1 MSGVQILVS
10 DHHGIYVPQV
20 FVENHSWSGIV
31 VEDYDIVSRGPEA
44 EYYWDAWSDIL
55 NDAFHND
62 KDGNTWRL
70 YQDGDLFAYCEQ
82 LMDDEEYYNLFGEE
96 RQ

>member
-20 FVENHSWSGIV
+20 FAEQFNWSGISV
-31 VEDYDIVSRGPEA
+31 DDLKTIEEGPEA
-44 EYYWDAWSDIL
+44 DYYWEAWSL
-55 NDAFHND
+55 VLSDAFHND

-82 LMDDEEYYNLFGEE
+82 LMDDEEYYNLFGEK

>member
-20 FVENHSWSGIV
+20 FSERFNWSGISV
-31 VEDYDIVSRGPEA
+31 DDLKTIEEGPEA
-44 EYYWDAWSDIL
+44 DYYWDAWSDIL

-82 LMDDEEYYNLFGEE
+82 LMDDEEYYNLFGEK